1 MASRNSFT
9 ALIRG
14 VEGWTNSPEEYA
26 KEAENW
32 VQERM
37 RSGRKLR
44 NRLPLW
50 GELEIRLLEV
60 VRYVERIVIPQNA
73 ISQRGYVKEIW
84 VPGFEDEIRID
95 GKTCRR
101 VFPVQD
107 YPIHYSKTLVHVY
120 YHDALPLLLS
130 PHTRKIKIV
139 LYLQDG

>member
-1 MASRNSFT
+1 MASRYCFT
-9 ALIRG
+9 GLMRG
-14 VEGWTNSPEEYA
+14 IESWTNSPEEYA
-26 KEAENW
+26 EEAENW

-73 ISQRGYVKEIW
+73 ISQRGFVKEIY
-84 VPGFEDEIRID
+84 VPGFEDKICID
-95 GKTCRR
+95 GTSCRR
-101 VFPVQD
+101 ILPVHD
-107 YPIHYSKTLVHVY
+107 YSVHYSNTLVKVY
-120 YHDALPLLLS
+120 NHSGFPLLLS

>member
-14 VEGWTNSPEEYA
+14 IEDWTNSPEEYA

-95 GKTCRR
+95 GTTCRR

-107 YPIHYSKTLVHVY
+107 YPIHYSKTLVHVCH
-120 YHDALPLLLS
+120 HDALPLLLS

-139 LYLQDG
+139 LYLQGG